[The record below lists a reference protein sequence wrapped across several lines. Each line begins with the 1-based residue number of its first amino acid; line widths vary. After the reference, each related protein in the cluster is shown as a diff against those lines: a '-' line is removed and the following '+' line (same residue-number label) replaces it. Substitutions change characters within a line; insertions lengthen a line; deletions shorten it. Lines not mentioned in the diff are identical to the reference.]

1 MGTLKQRISFIIL
14 ITFIAFNCKDK
25 PVAITSAKDVTITL
39 EVKAKELFNLPNP
52 NKVTIDQKCSLSDG
66 VASSG
71 YNGSHVSFTTE
82 VYNTKFVY
90 WESKLNPD
98 PVNNGYLVEIIYIVR
113 NGSPVILDKNV
124 IGYISADRW
133 EEIKSQNVDEAR
145 EALIGKRRDHLVIR
159 DALHQFSENVKDSH
173 EGKGFVT
180 DDIIVERGNPV
191 EQILK
196 QAEEKN
202 CDLIV
207 MGTHGQG
214 TLADVMMGSTAR
226 RVLRRSVKPVL
237 VVRLPEEED

>member
-1 MGTLKQRISFIIL
+1 MKLPKVEVKKIL
-14 ITFIAFNCKDK
+14 YTTDLSENARYAFAYAVSLADLYNAAITFIHVL
-25 PVAITSAKDVTITL
+25 P
-39 EVKAKELFNLPNP
+39 EV
-52 NKVTIDQKCSLSDG
+52 
-66 VASSG
+66 
-71 YNGSHVSFTTE
+71 
-82 VYNTKFVY
+82 
-90 WESKLNPD
+90 PD
-98 PVNNGYLVEIIYIVR
+98 L
-113 NGSPVILDKNV
+113 LDKSV
-124 IGYISADRW
+124 IGYISEERW

-145 EALIGKRRDHLVIR
+145 EALIGKRRDHLVVR
-159 DALHQFSENVKDSH
+159 DALHQFSENVKASH
-173 EGKGFVT
+173 EGDGFVT

-214 TLADVMMGSTAR
+214 KLADAMMGSTAR